1 MITSSW
7 FARLLRRNTSDYN
20 PRTDERTA
28 EEPPYA
34 STHKKAR
41 V

>member
-1 MITSSW
+1 M
-7 FARLLRRNTSDYN
+7 NGDN